1 MKKRIVEWMKWK
13 PSPSG
18 IPNWAWCITW
28 GIMISGIVLNVI
40 CIVGLLKR

>member
-1 MKKRIVEWMKWK
+1 MKRILEWLKWR
-13 PSPSG
+13 PSYG
-18 IPNWAWCITW
+18 GVPNWAWCITW